1 MRSYG
6 FIESEKSPDDIILT
20 ESTDIKEY
28 KRKPVTAVQDQG
40 SEGSC
45 VSQSLWELYNFR
57 SKYNARCDQFTS
69 DPAWVFHQRKDK
81 SLNGMTPREALEIM
95 KNNGMISSYARI
107 TNILALKKAI
117 LANGGV
123 LIAMIAKSDNADFWN
138 GNSILGGH
146 AVAAIGYD
154 NDNIYF
160 KNSWGTEYGDNG
172 EYYLPIDQFN
182 AVTEAWTIMG

>member
-6 FIESEKSPDDIILT
+6 FIESGKSPDDIILT
-20 ESTDIKEY
+20 ESTDTKEY
-28 KRKPVTAVQDQG
+28 KRKPVTVVQDQG

-57 SKYNARCDQFTS
+57 SKFNPRTDQFTS

-117 LANGGV
+117 LANGGALV
-123 LIAMIAKSDNADFWN
+123 AMIAKSDNNDFWN
-138 GNSILGGH
+138 GSSILGGH